1 MLVAPKPQ
9 YLAAFWQNSFDLKA
23 HLSAFLDTDV
33 RDIDLQ
39 LRECRE
45 TIKAIGE
52 HFDWAMVDSFYQEQ
66 VGANHIFELA
76 AWHLE
81 SSDYIGDM
89 LCLIADRARGRVL
102 DFGGGIG
109 THAIGAA
116 LCPNVTEVHYADLN
130 PTNCEFVRDRADRL
144 GLSDKL
150 HVSTAIPDPKRFDTI
165 LCFDVVEHLPDP
177 AAQLRQFH
185 DWLVPEGILLVNWYF
200 SKGFDNEFPFHLDD
214 PAKVDAFFMVLQSQ
228 FLERFHPYLMT
239 TRSYRK
245 RG

>member
-1 MLVAPKPQ
+1 MIVAPQPQ
-9 YLAAFWQNSFDLKA
+9 HLADFWSNGFELKA
-23 HLSAFLDTDV
+23 HLQEFLKLESC
-33 RDIDLQ
+33 DIDLK
-39 LRECRE
+39 LTECRE

-52 HFDWAMVDSFYQEQ
+52 HFDWAMVDHFYQEQ
-66 VGANHIFELA
+66 VGSSHIFELA

-89 LCLIADRARGRVL
+89 LCLINDQAVGRVL

-130 PTNCEFVRDRADRL
+130 PTNCEFVRYRAAQL

-150 HVSTAIPDPKRFDTI
+150 HVSTDIPDPKVFDTI

-177 AAQLRQFH
+177 AGQLQEFYE
-185 DWLVPEGILLVNWYF
+185 WLKPSGVLLVNWYF
-200 SKGFDNEFPFHLDD
+200 SKGFNQEFPFHLDD
-214 PAKVDAFFMVLQSQ
+214 PAQIDAFFTVLQRQ
-228 FLERFHPYLMT
+228 FLEQFHPYLMT

-245 RG
+245 VL